1 VKLDHLPLG
10 ARFQYKGQTYSKVGP
25 MTGASERGGTMFI
38 PKHAVLQPVPGE
50 APPAPPKPRS
60 LDSTT
65 VLAAFE
71 TYHRRAVAMVNE
83 EGREQLE
90 VAKASFL
97 ATLR

>member
-1 VKLDHLPLG
+1 MKLDHLPLG
-10 ARFQYKGQTYSKVGP
+10 TRFQYKGQIYSKVGP
-25 MTGASERGGTMFI
+25 MTGASESGGTVFI

-50 APPAPPKPRS
+50 APPAPPKPRA

-71 TYHRRAVAMVNE
+71 AYHRRAVALVNE

-90 VAKASFL
+90 AAKAGFL